1 MNSKLFSSTFSGI
14 SQRCWQS
21 LLRHPLSYIVMIV
34 VSIFLTAQ
42 PIKKSFATDTSIILW
57 MLGLF
62 ALLSGKVK
70 ISELAPYRK
79 TILAGFAFFLVAV
92 LSVIQSSYVSDIKI
106 LEPEFRLILFPLAII
121 GVCFSGLSTRQ
132 LIFALLLGSVSYAW
146 VTYEQSGGFHLG
158 RRVAGDENP
167 VGFGNGAFLLAVTSA
182 YFSIR
187 SWTSSRLLFVMAL
200 MAATLYLCAAIAS
213 GTRGSFLAM
222 PLIISYFIF
231 HYRSIKVM
239 TIGAIACL
247 ILSVVIYNSPLNNGI
262 KRALTSTQS
271 YLTDSGNN
279 MNSTGLR
286 FKQWETAL
294 CIAAKNPLL
303 GIGAHQFR
311 QATMDPQ
318 LGCDF
323 NTEKRKIY
331 FAQAHSLYFNTIATM
346 GSAGLLS
353 ILLFGLFLCRESM
366 AIAGNFAYR
375 DAATIMILT
384 IAGYSLTV
392 DAFFIRFIADK
403 HLTLLAIV
411 LGIFLS
417 QARRKTYNPDSRD
430 THRIK

>member
-1 MNSKLFSSTFSGI
+1 MNSKPFFFILSGI
-14 SQRCWQS
+14 SQRFS
-21 LLRHPLSYIVMIV
+21 KNLIRHPLSYIVTIV

-57 MLGLF
+57 TLGLF

-70 ISELAPYRK
+70 IRELAPYRK
-79 TILAGFAFFLVAV
+79 TILAGFAFFLAAI
-92 LSVIQSSYVSDIKI
+92 LSVMQSPYVSDIKI
-106 LEPEFRLILFPLAII
+106 LEPEFRLILFPLAIV
-121 GVCFSGLSTRQ
+121 GVFFSGMSTRQ

-146 VTYEQSGGFHLG
+146 ITYEQSGGFHLG
-158 RRVAGDENP
+158 RRIAGDENP

-187 SWTSSRLLFVMAL
+187 SWISSRLLFIMA
-200 MAATLYLCAAIAS
+200 MIAATLYLYAAVAS
-213 GTRGSFLAM
+213 GTRGSFLAV
-222 PLIISYFIF
+222 PLIVGYFIF
-231 HYRSIKVM
+231 HYRSLKAM
-239 TIGAIACL
+239 TIGVIACL

-262 KRALTSTQS
+262 KRALTSTQI
-271 YLTDSGNN
+271 YLTDSGSN

-331 FAQAHSLYFNTIATM
+331 FTQAHSLYFNTIATM
-346 GSAGLLS
+346 GYAGLLS
-353 ILLFGLFLCRESM
+353 ILLFGLFLSRESM
-366 AIAGNFAYR
+366 ATAGSFNYR
-375 DAATIMILT
+375 HAATIIVLT

-403 HLTLLAIV
+403 HLTLLAII

-417 QARRKTYNPDSRD
+417 QASRKTYDPDTGD
-430 THRIK
+430 THHIQ